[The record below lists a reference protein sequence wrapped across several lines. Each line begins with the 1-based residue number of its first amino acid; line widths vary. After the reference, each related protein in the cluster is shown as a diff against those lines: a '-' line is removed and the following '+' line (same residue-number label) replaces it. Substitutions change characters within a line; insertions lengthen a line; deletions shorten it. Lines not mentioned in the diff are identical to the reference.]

1 MVKGKQTGSSRR
13 ILPSNPAAEASVLG
27 GCIINPEL
35 VSRVRG
41 IVAVDDFF
49 AERNRIVYGAL
60 LDLADSGRPIDQ
72 ISLAD
77 QLAAKGELDKAGGKP
92 YVIELA
98 NSTLSQL
105 SCIDHA
111 RIVARCSTQRCLIKT
126 AIDISAMA
134 YDDQEDEAEI
144 VAESFRMIARAA
156 VSRRKARGDADAE
169 SERLFSMGLELI
181 GMAVAR

>member
-1 MVKGKQTGSSRR
+1 MVKGKQSGSQRR
-13 ILPSNPAAEASVLG
+13 MLPSNPAAEASVLG
-27 GCIINPEL
+27 GCIVNPEL
-35 VSRVRG
+35 VSRIRS
-41 IVAVDDFF
+41 IVAKDDFF
-49 AERNRIVYGAL
+49 AERNRIVYKAL

-72 ISLAD
+72 ISLVD
-77 QLAAKGELDKAGGKP
+77 RLAAKGGLDGAGGKP

-111 RIVARCSTQRCLIKT
+111 RIVARCSTQRCLIKA

-156 VSRRKARGDADAE
+156 ISRRKARNAVDEEG
-169 SERLFSMGLELI
+169 ERLFSMGLELI